1 MGTIP
6 VMWKMAAVLRWRTG
20 KPRQAWLAV
29 IAGAVGFGTAVYAI
43 AFATS
48 WHPHPWPFIVGGCG
62 GLAGSAFGRMLQVQ
76 GRRDGQRRAQVV
88 DVAVGSSHAVPED
101 IVHLV
106 LQDKKIQ
113 AIKRYRELNPGVGL
127 KQAKDLIDSI

>member
-1 MGTIP
+1 MP
-6 VMWKMAAVLRWRTG
+6 KMAAVMGWRAEKAG
-20 KPRQAWLAV
+20 QAWLAA
-29 IAGAVGFGTAVYAI
+29 IAGAAAFGTAVYAV
-43 AFATS
+43 AFAAG

-62 GLAGSAFGRMLQVQ
+62 GLAGSGFGRMLQIQ
-76 GRRDGQRRAQVV
+76 GSRNGRRRAQVV
-88 DVAVGSSHAVPED
+88 DVARGSSDALPED
-101 IVHLV
+101 IVHLA